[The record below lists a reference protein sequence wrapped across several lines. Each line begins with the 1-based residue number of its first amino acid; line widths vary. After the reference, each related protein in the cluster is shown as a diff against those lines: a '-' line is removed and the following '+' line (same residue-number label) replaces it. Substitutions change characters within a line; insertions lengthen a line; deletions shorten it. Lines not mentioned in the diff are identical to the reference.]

1 MLRTATRGSKSE
13 DCVETVQLKNGARR
27 GDRINGKQLTRG
39 FLALSFLFVSQLFFK
54 TTPAHAAEGRPAW
67 QIEWEKTVEAA
78 KKEGQLV
85 LYASEG
91 YEEVFRDFSKKYP
104 EIKVTLGIIYG
115 AESTS
120 RFLAER
126 RAGKYLIDLYIN
138 GNTTAFQLHKTKN
151 LAPLKPALLLPEVT
165 DQSKW
170 WQGRHHYVDPQG
182 EYIFSF
188 NGQARVEVSYNTNL
202 VNPQEIKSYW
212 DLLNPKWKGRIVGFD
227 PRHPTTG
234 TTMRFLYY
242 HPELGPKYITR
253 LLTEMD
259 ISYSRDG
266 RQMADWLANGK
277 FAISMFASPD
287 RLDLPEA
294 KKQGLAVGWFDSK
307 SLKEGAALTA
317 GPGGVTLIDR
327 APHPNAAKVGINWLL
342 SREGQMAF
350 QNSTDRS
357 NTADS
362 LRIDIPKDR
371 ILPESRRVEGVKY
384 IVTDRADWMDM
395 TPINKVVNEAMKAGK

>member
-1 MLRTATRGSKSE
+1 MK
-13 DCVETVQLKNGARR
+13 
-27 GDRINGKQLTRG
+27 GKELTRG
-39 FLALSFLFVSQLFFK
+39 FLALSFLLASQLFF
-54 TTPAHAAEGRPAW
+54 TTMPAHAAEGRLAW
-67 QIEWEKTVEAA
+67 QIEWERTVEAA

-91 YEEVFRDFSKKYP
+91 YEEVFRDFRKKYP

-120 RFLAER
+120 RFMAER
-126 RAGKYLIDLYIN
+126 RAGKYLIDLYVN
-138 GNTTAFQLHKTKN
+138 GNTTAFSLYNAKN
-151 LAPLKPALLLPEVT
+151 LAPLKPALLLPEVM

-170 WQGRHHYVDPQG
+170 WQGRHHYVDAQE
-182 EYIFSF
+182 EYIFAF
-188 NGQARVEVSYNTNL
+188 NGQARVEVNFNTNL
-202 VNPQEIKSYW
+202 VSPQEMKSYW
-212 DLLNPKWKGRIVGFD
+212 DLLNPKWKGKMVGFD

-242 HPELGPKYITR
+242 HPELGPKYISR

-259 ISYSRDG
+259 MTFSRDG

-294 KKQGLAVGWFDSK
+294 KKQGLPVAWFDSK
-307 SLKEGAALTA
+307 SFKEGAALTA
-317 GPGGVTLIDR
+317 GPGGVALIDR

-342 SREGQMAF
+342 SREGQTAF
-350 QNSTDRS
+350 QNSADRTNS
-357 NTADS
+357 ADS
-362 LRIDIPKDR
+362 LRIDIPKEK
-371 ILPESRRVEGVKY
+371 ILPESRRIEGARYV
-384 IVTDRADWMDM
+384 ITDRADWMDM
-395 TPINKVVNEAMKAGK
+395 TPIIKLISETMKAGK

>member
-1 MLRTATRGSKSE
+1 VGKDGRG
-13 DCVETVQLKNGARR
+13 G
-27 GDRINGKQLTRG
+27 
-39 FLALSFLFVSQLFFK
+39 
-54 TTPAHAAEGRPAW
+54 
-67 QIEWEKTVEAA
+67 

-120 RFLAER
+120 RFMAER

-138 GNTTAFQLHKTKN
+138 DNTTAFQLHKAKT
-151 LAPLKPALLLPEVT
+151 LDPLKPFLVLPEVVG
-165 DQSKW
+165 QSKW
-170 WQGRHHYVDPQG
+170 WQGKHHYVDPVG
-182 EYIFSF
+182 KYIFSF

-202 VNPQEIKSYW
+202 LNPKEIKSYW
-212 DLLNPKWKGRIVGFD
+212 DLLNPKWKGKIVGFD

-234 TTMRFLYY
+234 TTLRLLYY
-242 HPELGPKYITR
+242 NPELGPKYISR
-253 LLTEMD
+253 LLSEME
-259 ISYSRDG
+259 ITFSRDA
-266 RQMADWLANGK
+266 RQITDWLSCGK
-277 FAISMFASPD
+277 FAVSMFASPD

-294 KKQGLAVGWFDSK
+294 KRQGLPVGLFDAS
-307 SLKEGAALTA
+307 SFKEGAALTA
-317 GPGGVTLIDR
+317 GPGGVALIDR
-327 APHPNAAKVGINWLL
+327 APHPNAAKTAINWLL
-342 SREGQMAF
+342 SREGQIAF

-371 ILPESRRVEGVKY
+371 ILPESRRVEEVKY

>member
-1 MLRTATRGSKSE
+1 M
-13 DCVETVQLKNGARR
+13 
-27 GDRINGKQLTRG
+27 NGKQLARG
-39 FLALSFLFVSQLFFK
+39 FLALSFLLISQLFF
-54 TTPAHAAEGRPAW
+54 TTMPAHAAEGRLAW

-85 LYASEG
+85 LYASDG
-91 YEEVFRDFSKKYP
+91 YEEVFRDFRKKYP

-120 RFLAER
+120 RFVAER

-138 GNTTAFQLHKTKN
+138 GNTTAFQLHKSKN

-170 WQGRHHYVDPQG
+170 WQGQHHYVDPQG

-212 DLLNPKWKGRIVGFD
+212 DLLIPKWKGKIVGFD

-242 HPELGPKYITR
+242 SPELGPKYISR
-253 LLTEMD
+253 LLSEME
-259 ISYSRDG
+259 ITYSRDA
-266 RQMADWLANGK
+266 RQITDWLSSGK

-294 KKQGLAVGWFDSK
+294 KKQGLPVGWFEAS
-307 SLKEGAALTA
+307 SFKEGAALTA
-317 GPGGVTLIDR
+317 GPGGVALIDR
-327 APHPNAAKVGINWLL
+327 APHPYAAKVGINWLL

-371 ILPESRRVEGVKY
+371 ILPESLRVEGVKY

>member
-1 MLRTATRGSKSE
+1 MAERVGKDGRG
-13 DCVETVQLKNGARR
+13 G
-27 GDRINGKQLTRG
+27 
-39 FLALSFLFVSQLFFK
+39 
-54 TTPAHAAEGRPAW
+54 
-67 QIEWEKTVEAA
+67 

-120 RFLAER
+120 RFMAER

-138 GNTTAFQLHKTKN
+138 GNTTAFQLHKAKTLGK
-151 LAPLKPALLLPEVT
+151 
-165 DQSKW
+165 
-170 WQGRHHYVDPQG
+170 
-182 EYIFSF
+182 YIFSF

-202 VNPQEIKSYW
+202 LNPKEIKSYW
-212 DLLNPKWKGRIVGFD
+212 DLLNPKWKGKIVGFD

-234 TTMRFLYY
+234 TTMRLLYY
-242 HPELGPKYITR
+242 NPELGPKYISR
-253 LLTEMD
+253 LLSEME
-259 ISYSRDG
+259 ITFSRDA
-266 RQMADWLANGK
+266 RQITDWLSCGK
-277 FAISMFASPD
+277 FAVSMFASPD

-294 KKQGLAVGWFDSK
+294 KRQGLPVGLFDAS
-307 SLKEGAALTA
+307 SFKEGAALTA
-317 GPGGVTLIDR
+317 GPGGVALIDR
-327 APHPNAAKVGINWLL
+327 APHPNAAKTAINWLL
-342 SREGQMAF
+342 SREGQIAF

-371 ILPESRRVEGVKY
+371 ILPESRRVEEVKY

>member
-1 MLRTATRGSKSE
+1 MN
-13 DCVETVQLKNGARR
+13 D
-27 GDRINGKQLTRG
+27 KQLTRG
-39 FLALSFLFVSQLFFK
+39 FLTLGFLFVSQLFFQL
-54 TTPAHAAEGRPAW
+54 TPAHAAEGRPVW
-67 QIEWEKTVEAA
+67 QVEWEKTVEAA

-85 LYASEG
+85 LYASDG
-91 YEEVFRDFSKKYP
+91 YEEVFRGFSKKYP

-120 RFLAER
+120 RFVAER
-126 RAGKYLIDLYIN
+126 RAGKYLMDLYIN
-138 GNTTAFQLHKTKN
+138 GNTTAFQLYKAKN
-151 LAPLKPALLLPEVT
+151 LAPLKPALLLPEIT

-170 WQGRHHYVDPQG
+170 WQGRHHYVDPQE
-182 EYIFSF
+182 EYIFAF
-188 NGQARVEVSYNTNL
+188 NGQARVEVNFNSNL

-212 DLLNPKWKGRIVGFD
+212 DLLNPKWKGKIVAFD

-259 ISYSRDG
+259 MTFSRDG
-266 RQMADWLANGK
+266 RQIADWLANGK
-277 FAISMFASPD
+277 FAFSMFASAE

-294 KKQGLAVGWFDSK
+294 KKQGVPVGWFDSK
-307 SLKEGAALTA
+307 SFKEGAALTA
-317 GPGGVTLIDR
+317 GPGGVALIDR

-371 ILPESRRVEGVKY
+371 ILPEGRRFEGVTY
-384 IVTDRADWMDM
+384 MVTDRADWMDM
-395 TPINKVVNEAMKAGK
+395 TPINKVVSEAMKAGR

>member
-1 MLRTATRGSKSE
+1 MAERVGKDGRG
-13 DCVETVQLKNGARR
+13 G
-27 GDRINGKQLTRG
+27 
-39 FLALSFLFVSQLFFK
+39 
-54 TTPAHAAEGRPAW
+54 
-67 QIEWEKTVEAA
+67 

-120 RFLAER
+120 RFMAER

-138 GNTTAFQLHKTKN
+138 DNTTAFQLHKAKT
-151 LAPLKPALLLPEVT
+151 LDPLKPFLVLPEVVG
-165 DQSKW
+165 QSKW
-170 WQGRHHYVDPQG
+170 WQGKHHYVDPVG
-182 EYIFSF
+182 KYIFSF

-202 VNPQEIKSYW
+202 LNPKEIKSYW
-212 DLLNPKWKGRIVGFD
+212 DLLNPKWKGKIVGFD

-242 HPELGPKYITR
+242 SPELGPKYISR
-253 LLTEMD
+253 LLSEME
-259 ISYSRDG
+259 ITYSRDA
-266 RQMADWLANGK
+266 RQITDWLSCGK
-277 FAISMFASPD
+277 FAVSMFASPD

-294 KKQGLAVGWFDSK
+294 KRQGLPVGLFDAS
-307 SLKEGAALTA
+307 SFKEGAALTA
-317 GPGGVTLIDR
+317 GPGGVALIDR
-327 APHPNAAKVGINWLL
+327 APHPNAAKTAINWLL
-342 SREGQMAF
+342 SREGQIAF

-371 ILPESRRVEGVKY
+371 ILPESRRVEEVKY